1 MSSYCTNGTCLYA
14 VVMLF
19 MSLYVLTKFHL
30 AMSIEVQ
37 SAVEN
42 NFRWALSLRH
52 AALEGKH
59 ITPKHRSIH
68 HFNYNNRGKMV
79 KWEDAVVSTDTL
91 FDCAVESFYFWDMFI
106 AGCNV
111 ELGMEVSKVATHQ
124 FKLIVGKDDGNSKTT
139 SHVCSNES
147 LEVLDDMGI
156 FHAVQF
162 TS

>member
-1 MSSYCTNGTCLYA
+1 MC
-14 VVMLF
+14 VI
-19 MSLYVLTKFHL
+19 
-30 AMSIEVQ
+30 IEL
-37 SAVEN
+37 AVEN

-59 ITPKHRSIH
+59 ITPKHGSIH

-79 KWEDAVVSTDTL
+79 KWEDVVVSTDTL
-91 FDCAVESFYFWDMFI
+91 FNCAVESFYFWDMFI

-111 ELGMEVSKVATHQ
+111 ELDMEVSEVATHQ

-139 SHVCSNES
+139 SDIRSNIS
-147 LEVLDDMGI
+147 LKVLDDVGV
-156 FHAVQF
+156 FYVVQS